1 MVRKRFVFVKDF
13 SNVAGGIINAG
24 TTIDI
29 VGQNIF
35 MESNT
40 FGGQVIDPYMY
51 ESLHKF
57 IEDQA
62 NYEARFG
69 RPDYLKEIPVPY
81 NKV

>member
-1 MVRKRFVFVKDF
+1 MRKRFVFVKDF
-13 SNVAGGIINAG
+13 SNVAGGVINAG

-29 VGQNIF
+29 VDQNIF

-69 RPDYLKEIPVPY
+69 RPDYLHEIPVPY
-81 NKV
+81 NKA

>member
-57 IEDQA
+57 IEQEYA
-62 NYEARFG
+62 RPNYLREV
-69 RPDYLKEIPVPY
+69 PVPY
-81 NKV
+81 NKA

>member
-13 SNVAGGIINAG
+13 SNVAGGIINKG

-69 RPDYLKEIPVPY
+69 RPDYLHEIPVPY
-81 NKV
+81 NKA

>member
-1 MVRKRFVFVKDF
+1 MIRKRFVFVKNF

-29 VGQNIF
+29 VGENIF

-57 IEDQA
+57 IEDQYQ
-62 NYEARFG
+62 YEKRTG
-69 RPDYLKEIPVPY
+69 HPDYLKEVPVPY

>member
-1 MVRKRFVFVKDF
+1 MVRKRFVFVKNF

-29 VGQNIF
+29 VGENIF

-51 ESLHKF
+51 ESLHQF
-57 IEDQA
+57 IEQEYA
-62 NYEARFG
+62 HPN
-69 RPDYLKEIPVPY
+69 YLKEIPVPY
-81 NKV
+81 NKA